1 MKKIL
6 ASSVLCLILCC
17 LVSCKSNI
25 PTPADTKYIQQFND
39 FYFSKGIHEINV
51 DQLAL
56 FVDYSTCI
64 AMGQNSP
71 FFQAL
76 VPSWTNAARK
86 YYSIEGNSII
96 EHPAINTFQL
106 LRTIHE
112 VNYADL
118 KLAIN
123 RMAEANTE
131 SVLLTDGEY
140 YQQSIAQGNI
150 NNPYMADALTV
161 WLRKGHDVFFLSEP
175 YQEPNNG
182 HVYNKRRFYI
192 IFTDTRL
199 KGNIMDRIT
208 QTVNLVQ
215 FPAVE
220 IFHLSADHPHLLS
233 ANGQTTQPNENLSA
247 TVTPGLGAYEI
258 QDWPISWKDGIEP
271 LIVNAVNPNTGNP
284 LPDGESFTSGLKLDR
299 NAFGGYRITNVTVK
313 AYNINSEY
321 NDFYNALETKTKP
334 FKEIAPIECQN
345 FVKIDEQ
352 EFKRHGIINLHF
364 DTQMY
369 NPETA
374 LNGAPFNYTK
384 LDICVSSVEPLFAQ
398 HKDMFTFD
406 SIDLPGQKNVSVASS
421 VEQCLTD
428 PDIKAMIC
436 NCPIYTIYVKS
447 SER

>member
-39 FYFSKGIHEINV
+39 FYFSKGIHEINA

-182 HVYNKRRFYI
+182 HVYNKRRFW
-192 IFTDTRL
+192 R
-199 KGNIMDRIT
+199 
-208 QTVNLVQ
+208 
-215 FPAVE
+215 
-220 IFHLSADHPHLLS
+220 
-233 ANGQTTQPNENLSA
+233 
-247 TVTPGLGAYEI
+247 
-258 QDWPISWKDGIEP
+258 
-271 LIVNAVNPNTGNP
+271 
-284 LPDGESFTSGLKLDR
+284 
-299 NAFGGYRITNVTVK
+299 
-313 AYNINSEY
+313 
-321 NDFYNALETKTKP
+321 
-334 FKEIAPIECQN
+334 
-345 FVKIDEQ
+345 
-352 EFKRHGIINLHF
+352 
-364 DTQMY
+364 
-369 NPETA
+369 
-374 LNGAPFNYTK
+374 
-384 LDICVSSVEPLFAQ
+384 
-398 HKDMFTFD
+398 
-406 SIDLPGQKNVSVASS
+406 
-421 VEQCLTD
+421 
-428 PDIKAMIC
+428 
-436 NCPIYTIYVKS
+436 
-447 SER
+447 

>member
-1 MKKIL
+1 MKNIWTY
-6 ASSVLCLILCC
+6 SVLCCALIC
-17 LVSCKSNI
+17 LVSCNSNI
-25 PTPADTKYIQQFND
+25 LTPSDTKYISQFND
-39 FYFSKGIHEINV
+39 FYFTKGVHEISAN
-51 DQLAL
+51 QLAL
-56 FVDYSTCI
+56 YVDYSTCI
-64 AMGQNSP
+64 ALGQNSP

-76 VPSWTNAARK
+76 VPSWANAARR
-86 YYSIEGNSII
+86 YYSIEGDSIR
-96 EHPAINTFQL
+96 EQPATNTFQL

-118 KLAIN
+118 KSAIN
-123 RMAEANTE
+123 RMAKSNTE

-140 YQQSIAQGNI
+140 FQKSIAQGNI
-150 NNPYMADALTV
+150 NNPYMADALKT
-161 WLRKGHDVFFLSEP
+161 WLKKGHDVFFLSEP

-182 HVYNKRRFYI
+182 QMYNKKRFYI

-199 KGNIMDRIT
+199 RGNIMDRIT
-208 QTVNLVQ
+208 QTVNLSL
-215 FPAVE
+215 FPTVE
-220 IFHLSADHPHLLS
+220 MFHLSADHPHLLT
-233 ANGQTTQPNENLSA
+233 ANGQTTLPNQNLSA
-247 TVTPGLGAYEI
+247 TVTGFGAYEI

-271 LIVNAVNPNTGNP
+271 LIVNAVNPTTGTP
-284 LPDGESFTSGLKLDR
+284 LPDGEPFSSGLKLDR
-299 NAFGGYRITNVTVK
+299 NAFGGYRITNVAVK

-321 NDFYNALETKTKP
+321 SDFYNALDAKTKP
-334 FKEIAPIECQN
+334 NKEIAPAECQN
-345 FVKIDEQ
+345 FVKVDEK

-384 LDICVSSVEPLFAQ
+384 FDICVSSDEPLFDQ
-398 HKDMFTFD
+398 YKDIFTFD

-428 PDIKAMIC
+428 PDIKAMIS

-447 SER
+447 STR